1 MRCGKQRPEK
11 RVFPITVQWKTL
23 NLMRKKT
30 RNWQNHLNSK
40 ERKRMAQKSINRSIK
55 GSGSIRMRRRGVW
68 EARYTIGV
76 DPGTKKQ
83 IQRSIYGK
91 SRDEVRKRLN
101 RIHSEL
107 DTGIYVDPVTLTVS
121 EWANVWLNEY
131 NNGVKETT
139 NGCNDKARK

>member
-1 MRCGKQRPEK
+1 
-11 RVFPITVQWKTL
+11 
-23 NLMRKKT
+23 
-30 RNWQNHLNSK
+30 
-40 ERKRMAQKSINRSIK
+40 MAQKSNNRSIK

-68 EARYTIGV
+68 EARYTVGV

-121 EWANVWLNEY
+121 ELD
-131 NNGVKETT
+131 TFL
-139 NGCNDKARK
+139 